1 MDSGVPTFSIDDK
14 EPTAVRRG
22 WFVLHVKPRTEK
34 KVETYLKRY
43 RCFAHLPSYVKI
55 TKVQRRKVKRV
66 LPLFPGYV
74 FARLSPDERITMLQ
88 TNLLVNTILVP
99 RPREMIH
106 QLRQIARAARG
117 MPEFRPRPNMFKEGD
132 CVRVK
137 YGPLRGTEGYVKR
150 EGAHATLCLNVEI
163 LNSSAEV
170 SISPSD
176 IEEA

>member
-1 MDSGVPTFSIDDK
+1 MASGVPTFLTGGK
-14 EPTAVRRG
+14 GQTVERRA

-34 KVETYLKRY
+34 KVETFLRRY
-43 RCFAHLPSYVKI
+43 GCFHHLPVYVKI

-74 FARLSPDERITMLQ
+74 FARLSSDERILMLQ
-88 TNLLVNTILVP
+88 TNLLVNTIVVP
-99 RPREMIH
+99 QPREMIH

-117 MPEFRPRPNMFKEGD
+117 MPEFSPRPDLFKEGD
-132 CVRVK
+132 YVRVK

-150 EGAHATLCLNVEI
+150 DGARATLCLNVEI

-170 SISPSD
+170 SISPAD
-176 IEEA
+176 IEKV

>member
-1 MDSGVPTFSIDDK
+1 MTSGVPIFSIDGK
-14 EPTAVRRG
+14 GQTVASRG

-74 FARLSPDERITMLQ
+74 FARLSPDERLLMLQ

-117 MPEFRPRPNMFKEGD
+117 MPDFRPRPNMFKEGD
-132 CVRVK
+132 YVRVK
-137 YGPLRGTEGYVKR
+137 YGPFRGTEGYIKR

-163 LNSSAEV
+163 LNSSAEI

-176 IEEA
+176 IEEV